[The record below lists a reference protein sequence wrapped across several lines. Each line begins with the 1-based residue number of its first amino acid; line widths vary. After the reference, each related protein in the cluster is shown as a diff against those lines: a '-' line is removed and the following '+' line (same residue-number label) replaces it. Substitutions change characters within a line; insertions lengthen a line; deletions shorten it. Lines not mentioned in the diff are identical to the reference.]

1 MLVLLKTV
9 QGRLTKHRR
18 LEISNINEHLGVS
31 SGNSKQPRTVLLS
44 LHKQRIGTSL
54 KSEYKTLIL
63 KDVS

>member
-31 SGNSKQPRTVLLS
+31 SGNSKQPVLLS